1 MAEIAYCL
9 RIPQT
14 IVDLVRGLHPLLK
27 ANVKSALKLIIDEPY
42 GGKPLKDELDGLRSL
57 RVKKFRIV
65 YRLSTE
71 KHAIEIIAIGPRKY
85 IYEETFRII
94 KKENRTI

>member
-1 MAEIAYCL
+1 MAEIGYRL

-27 ANVKSALKLIIDEPY
+27 ANVKGALRLIIDDPY
-42 GGKPLKDELDGLRSL
+42 SGKPLKDDLEGYRSL

-65 YRLSTE
+65 YRLSTG
-71 KHAIEIIAIGPRKY
+71 KHVIEIIAIGPRKY

-94 KKENRTI
+94 KKENKST